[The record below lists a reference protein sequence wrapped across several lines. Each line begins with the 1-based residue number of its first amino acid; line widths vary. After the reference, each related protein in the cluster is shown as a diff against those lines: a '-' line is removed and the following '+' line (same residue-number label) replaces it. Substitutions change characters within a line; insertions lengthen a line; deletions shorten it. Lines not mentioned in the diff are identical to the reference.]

1 MKKRELINLG
11 LTDDTAL
18 RAAIEV
24 FKANRPGRDAARD
37 AVLRMLADPQAM
49 TADPVWGAV
58 AEAVIGAPPAAL
70 RDVPAPLKIW
80 GRPGEDIDQA
90 SIDQARRACEL
101 PISAAAA
108 LMPDAHLGYGLPIGG
123 VLATRGAVIPYAVGV
138 DIACRM
144 KITVFDLPAKL
155 LDSDAGRDRLTDA
168 IETETRFGM
177 GAAFGLRGDGR
188 GSSRREH
195 EVLDEDWTASPVTGR
210 LKDKAHAQLG
220 TSGSGNHFVEFGTL
234 TVEQKDAD
242 SPLGLTPGV
251 YLALMSHSGS
261 RGVGAAVCDH
271 YSRIAMDLHP
281 DLDKQHRHLAWLGL
295 DTQPGREYWEAMNL
309 MGRYASA
316 NHACIHRHIARNLG
330 AEVIAGVENHHNF
343 AWEERHTIDGVEETL
358 IVHRKGATPAGEGV
372 LGVIP
377 GSMAD
382 PAFIVVGKNGEGSL
396 SSASHGAGRLMSR
409 TAAKN
414 SFRWPAVRELLKE
427 RGVTLISAGIDENP
441 GVYKDIRRVIAQQ
454 SDLVRPVARFDP
466 RLVKMAPDGEKAE
479 D

>member
-1 MKKRELINLG
+1 MRKRELINLG
-11 LTDDTAL
+11 LPQGEAM
-18 RAAIEV
+18 RAAVQVCAEH
-24 FKANRPGRDAARD
+24 RPGRDEGREAIRR
-37 AVLRMLADPQAM
+37 VLADPA
-49 TADPVWGAV
+49 AAVDDPVWGPV
-58 AEAVIGAPPAAL
+58 AAAL
-70 RDVPAPLKIW
+70 MGSDAMALRATPAPLQIW

-101 PISAAAA
+101 PISVAAA
-108 LMPDAHLGYGLPIGG
+108 LMPDAHVGYGLPIGG

-144 KITVFDLPAKL
+144 KVTVLDLPAEL
-155 LDSDAGRDRLTDA
+155 LESDAGRDRLTAA
-168 IETETRFGM
+168 IEAETRFGM
-177 GAAFGLRGDGR
+177 GSGFGGGR
-188 GSSRREH
+188 GGRKREH
-195 EVLDEDWTASPVTGR
+195 KVMDDDWTVSPVTAR
-210 LKDKAHAQLG
+210 VKDKAHGQLG
-220 TSGSGNHFVEFGTL
+220 SSGSGNHFVEFGVL
-234 TVEQKDAD
+234 TVSEADAD
-242 SPLGLTPGV
+242 SALGLAAGQ

-261 RGVGAAVCDH
+261 RGAGAAVCDH

-281 DLDKQHRHLAWLGL
+281 TLDKQHKHLAWLDL
-295 DTQPGREYWEAMNL
+295 DSQPGREYWDAMNL

-316 NHACIHRHIARNLG
+316 NHACIHHHIAMHLG

-343 AWEERHTIDGVEETL
+343 AWEERHVIDGVEETL

-372 LGVIP
+372 LGVVP

-382 PAFIVVGKNGEGSL
+382 PAFIVVGKDGPGSL

-414 SFRWPAVRELLKE
+414 SFRWPAVRALLKE
-427 RGVTLISAGIDENP
+427 RGVTVISAGIDENP

-454 SDLVRPVARFDP
+454 ADLVRPVARFDP
-466 RLVKMAPDGEKAE
+466 KLVKMAPDGEKAE